1 MVRKKNRNAI
11 KLIRFGFIALIIALV
26 FSVVLNNLSDT
37 TYAFEVQD
45 NGYGL
50 QVSSEKV
57 EAKKNNEKLF
67 DIENMAPG
75 DEYAEIVTV
84 RNSGSASF
92 QSIIT
97 AMDTSTQ
104 GKLLFETLEF
114 EIREGNEEGTVIY
127 DGKLKDMKDIS
138 LCSLSQNNKKVYY
151 MLLSL
156 PAASGNE
163 YQNQNANFKFIIT
176 ASAKIADS

>member
-1 MVRKKNRNAI
+1 MARKKNKNAI
-11 KLIRFGFIALIIALV
+11 KLIRFGFMALIIALV
-26 FSVVLNNLSDT
+26 FSVVFNNLSDT

-50 QVSSEKV
+50 QVSSEKIG
-57 EAKKNNEKLF
+57 ANDNKKMLF
-67 DIENMAPG
+67 NIENMAPG

-84 RNSGSASF
+84 KNSGSESF

-114 EIREGNEEGTVIY
+114 EIREGNENGTVIY
-127 DGKLKDMKDIS
+127 DGKLKDMKDIT
-138 LCSLSQNNKKVYY
+138 LCSLSKNNKKVYY

-156 PAASGNE
+156 PTGAGNE

-176 ASAKIADS
+176 ADAK